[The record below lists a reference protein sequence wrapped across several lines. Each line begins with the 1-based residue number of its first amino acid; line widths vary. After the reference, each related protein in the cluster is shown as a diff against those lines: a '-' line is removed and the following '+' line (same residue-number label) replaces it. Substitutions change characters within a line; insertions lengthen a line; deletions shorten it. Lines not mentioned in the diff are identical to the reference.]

1 MTEYPLLLEW
11 DIIMVYVSFLHIR
24 KVLEEVGSYLATL
37 HDDQAKCACG
47 VAGWWLVVMLLL
59 LAGG

>member
-11 DIIMVYVSFLHIR
+11 DIIMVYVSFLHI

-37 HDDQAKCACG
+37 HEDDQAKCACG